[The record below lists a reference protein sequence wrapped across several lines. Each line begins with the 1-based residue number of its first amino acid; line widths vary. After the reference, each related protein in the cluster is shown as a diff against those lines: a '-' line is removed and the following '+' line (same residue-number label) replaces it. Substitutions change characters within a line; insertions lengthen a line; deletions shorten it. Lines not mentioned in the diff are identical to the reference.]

1 MYVTHVQVARTS
13 IPMPQLTYTAARR
26 RLAAVFD
33 ETTDSREAV
42 TITRRGKEPVAVLP
56 LAELSALQTT
66 AHLLRS
72 PANAARLRAAL
83 ARALDGGGEPMTADD
98 LAVEYDVDAEDGPGD
113 EDTARG

>member
-1 MYVTHVQVARTS
+1 
-13 IPMPQLTYTAARR
+13 MPQLTYTAARR

-66 AHLLRS
+66 AHLLQS
-72 PANAARLRAAL
+72 PTNAARLRAAL
-83 ARALDGGGEPMTADD
+83 ARALDGGGTPMTADD
-98 LAVEYDVDAEDGPGD
+98 LVAEYANDGTGAEGAPEDGTGDGGLGD
-113 EDTARG
+113 EGAARG